1 MEKSGALSRIAVGI
15 ASTDPGPTRA
25 LLEGFCTALS
35 AASKLR
41 VTAVGVGH
49 YHTLLD
55 AIEKGEVD
63 VAWLPP
69 ILASLATARGQV
81 VPIALPVRNGF
92 CCYSTALFTR
102 EESSLH
108 SPRDLAGSRAAW
120 VDKQSAAGFLLIRA
134 HLKSLGVDLARAF
147 GAEQFLGSHSAV
159 SRAVMAGDADVGATF
174 VYLDPKSLGA
184 MGHIA
189 PVNAG
194 WGTARVRIL
203 AHAGPIPSDVIAVSA
218 RMGHTLRTQL
228 QRMLVYG
235 QSAVVRQAASALF
248 GAEGFQAPMLEHLRP
263 LTSLLGGLESTVEEP
278 VSTSP
283 RTRR

>member
-25 LLEGFCTALS
+25 LLEGFCSALS
-35 AASKLR
+35 TASKLR

-49 YHTLLD
+49 YRTLLD
-55 AIEKGEVD
+55 AIEAGDVD

-69 ILASLATARGQV
+69 ILAAQATARGQV
-81 VPIALPVRNGF
+81 IPIALPVRNGF

-102 EESSLH
+102 EEGSLH
-108 SPRDLAGSRAAW
+108 AARDLVGARAAW
-120 VDKQSAAGFLLIRA
+120 VDKQSAAGFLIIRA
-134 HLKSLGVDLARAF
+134 HLRSLGIDLGRAF
-147 GAEQFLGSHSAV
+147 VSEHFLGSHSAV
-159 SRAVMAGDADVGATF
+159 ARAVMEGSADVGATF
-174 VYLDPKSLGA
+174 AYLDPKSLGA
-184 MGHIA
+184 PGHSA

-194 WGTARVRIL
+194 WGSARVRVL

-218 RMGHTLRTQL
+218 RMAPLLRTQL

-235 QSAVVRQAASALF
+235 QSAAVRQAASALF
-248 GAEGFQAPMLEHLRP
+248 GAEGFQAPTVEHLRP
-263 LTSLLGGLESTVEEP
+263 LTSLLAGLEGAVEEP